1 MTEAVLEQINATV
14 EAQLGSIEV
23 KKVIDPQYDLHDL
36 LVFDQNE
43 IGFDVNDHKKMKE
56 LARDNAQLIVNQIF
70 GEAELEKKGSKNK
83 KNMTLRIFFSC
94 SFKRVKIIL
103 FKS

>member
-70 GEAELEKKGSKNK
+70 GEAELEKKG
-83 KNMTLRIFFSC
+83 R
-94 SFKRVKIIL
+94 KI
-103 FKS
+103 

>member
-43 IGFDVNDHKKMKE
+43 IDFDVNDHKKMKD

-70 GEAELEKKGSKNK
+70 GEAELEKKGRKNQI
-83 KNMTLRIFFSC
+83 IFDE
-94 SFKRVKIIL
+94 V
-103 FKS
+103 

>member
-23 KKVIDPQYDLHDL
+23 KKVIDPHFDLHDL

-43 IGFDVNDHKKMKE
+43 LDFDVNDHKKMKD
-56 LARDNAQLIVNQIF
+56 LARDNAQLVVNQIF
-70 GEAELEKKGSKNK
+70 GGADLEKRGKLSG
-83 KNMTLRIFFSC
+83 L
-94 SFKRVKIIL
+94 
-103 FKS
+103 

>member
-1 MTEAVLEQINATV
+1 MTDAVLEQINATV

-43 IGFDVNDHKKMKE
+43 IDFDVNDHKKMKD

-70 GEAELEKKGSKNK
+70 GEAELEKKGRKNQI
-83 KNMTLRIFFSC
+83 IFDE
-94 SFKRVKIIL
+94 V
-103 FKS
+103 